1 MSTKRPRLVSAF
13 TLGGEAA
20 EADHLLEE
28 AFYESSDFNV
38 MESRVDH
45 RCFIIGRTGSGK
57 SAALK
62 HLEAINPDHVIRIN
76 PENLSLP
83 YITNLNAIRYL
94 DSLEVNLDTFWN
106 TLWKH
111 VLLVEIIRHRYKVD
125 SSDAKMNVLNN
136 LKEKIKNDKVK

>member
-1 MSTKRPRLVSAF
+1 MSTKRPRLVSAIN
-13 TLGGEAA
+13 LGGEAA

-28 AFYESSDFNV
+28 AFYESSDFSV

-45 RCFIIGRTGSGK
+45 RCFIVGRTGSGK

-62 HLEAINPDHVIRIN
+62 RLEDLNPAHVIRIN
-76 PENLSLP
+76 PDNLSLP
-83 YITNLNAIRYL
+83 YITNLQAIRYL

-111 VLLVEIIRHRYKVD
+111 VLLVEIIRHRYNVD
-125 SSDAKMNVLNN
+125 SPDAKVNVLSH
-136 LKEKIKNDKVK
+136 LKEKF